1 MAAGVTSTRSL
12 LCTGLHPIWLSGR
25 QSSPSVHSF
34 FHPSINHS
42 VGTFLKPASVSCW
55 EHPYAFISAVL
66 FTWQSIPRAGWII
79 VIETT
84 IQRGEAKTQ
93 RGEVTC
99 QGARGWAGAEAS
111 AWLSPP
117 VSALGSCA
125 FLFYACLTR
134 SRKHSHF
141 MILATFILWL
151 QSFCRWQQPA

>member
-1 MAAGVTSTRSL
+1 MAAGVTSTKSL
-12 LCTGLHPIWLSGR
+12 LCAGLHPIWLSGR

-34 FHPSINHS
+34 FHPSISHS

-99 QGARGWAGAEAS
+99 Q
-111 AWLSPP
+111 
-117 VSALGSCA
+117 ALWSLVGVGGV
-125 FLFYACLTR
+125 L
-134 SRKHSHF
+134 
-141 MILATFILWL
+141 
-151 QSFCRWQQPA
+151 